1 MGKGDETRSGILA
14 AAGRLAGQVG
24 LDGLTIG
31 GLATRTGLSKSGLF
45 AHFGSKE
52 SLQLQVHAHN
62 VERFIAEVIRPAL
75 REPRGEPRVRALFE
89 RWLSWAVAP
98 GGCPILAASFEFD
111 DQPGPVRDR
120 LVPDQRDW
128 LDTIA
133 MIVACGVTEGQFR
146 PDPDPRQFAQDLEGV
161 MLAYHLASRLL
172 QDPDA
177 ERRTRRS
184 LDVLLAAAA
193 RPPRTDRK
201 EPTVLTCPAK

>member
-1 MGKGDETRSGILA
+1 VSKGDDTRNGILA
-14 AAGRLAGQVG
+14 AAGQLAGQVG

-52 SLQLQVHAHN
+52 SLQLQVHTFN
-62 VERFIAEVIRPAL
+62 VERFTAEVIRPAL
-75 REPRGEPRVRALFE
+75 REARGEPRVRALFE
-89 RWLSWAVAP
+89 RWLSWASAS

-120 LVPDQRDW
+120 LVRDQRDW

-133 MIVACGVTEGQFR
+133 MVFAGGVTEGHFQ
-146 PDPDPRQFAQDLEGV
+146 PDADPRQFAQDLEGV
-161 MLAYHLASRLL
+161 MLAHHLTSRLL

-184 LDVLLAAAA
+184 LDVLLAAAG
-193 RPPRTDRK
+193 RPPQD
-201 EPTVLTCPAK
+201 